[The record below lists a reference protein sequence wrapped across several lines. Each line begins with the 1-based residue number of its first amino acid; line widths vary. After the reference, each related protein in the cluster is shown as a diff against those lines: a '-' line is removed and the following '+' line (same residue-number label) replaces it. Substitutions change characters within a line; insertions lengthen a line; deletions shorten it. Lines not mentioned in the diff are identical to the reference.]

1 VTPIKGVLLDF
12 GHTLFDTVGSVD
24 FIVDWS
30 AQHGHPIAHDD
41 AHELWDAARVTSRGP
56 AEIAKGRDRTPALHR
71 SCWIDLWAALDA
83 KCSGMA
89 AALYD
94 FEKGP
99 LGWTPFVDTIEVLS
113 EIQRRGIPMAVVS
126 DVAFDLR
133 PIFEHH
139 GVDPFIATYVLSFE
153 RGSIK
158 PDGKLFGIACAEIGV
173 AESDALMVGD
183 NPVNDGVGVTV
194 GVRTLLLP
202 MVPSGTPRGLA
213 AIVSLLS

>member
-1 VTPIKGVLLDF
+1 VSLIKGVLLDF
-12 GHTLFDTVGSVD
+12 GHTLFDTAGSVD

-30 AQHGHPIAHDD
+30 AQHGHPIAHLD
-41 AHELWDAARVTSRGP
+41 AHDVWDTARIVSRTP
-56 AEIAKGRDRTPALHR
+56 AEIAKGRDRTAALHR
-71 SCWIDLWAALDA
+71 SCWVDLWSALDA
-83 KCSGMA
+83 RCPGLA
-89 AALYD
+89 DALYD

-99 LGWTPFVDTIEVLS
+99 RGWTPYVDTIEVLS
-113 EIQRRGIPMAVVS
+113 EIHRRGIPMAVVS

-133 PIFEHH
+133 PIFTHH
-139 GVDPFIATYVLSFE
+139 GVDPFVATYVLSYE

-173 AESDALMVGD
+173 TEAEALMVGD

-202 MVPSGTPRGLA
+202 MVPSGTRRGLS
-213 AIVSLLS
+213 AILQLL